1 VAVTLLIKAPSLFNA
16 PQSEHTRSG
25 GSHHH
30 GYLRRLAVT
39 PNQAM
44 NSQQVADLF
53 VEQRVLQPSQVEDV
67 LQEANLNGKNIEQ
80 ALVDSG
86 FVDERGFYQV
96 IADAI
101 GTDFIDLSENEIAPE
116 IVRLIPAGLARLH
129 QALPIAA
136 QDDTLSVALVDP
148 LDLRAAE
155 DLRFA
160 LGKDVHVVVAPT
172 QQVED
177 RIKLYYGTDSSNIDE
192 VLKQLGET
200 GELLAIRGSD
210 DSASTVEAEANTTPI
225 IRFVDLILFQ
235 AIQDRASDIHFEP
248 FENEFKI
255 RYRVDG
261 ALYEMAP
268 PPRHLALPVISR
280 VKVMANMNIA
290 ERRLPQD
297 GRIQKNIAGRSVDLR
312 VSTLPTQFGES
323 VVLRV
328 LDRSTV
334 NLDLEALGL
343 PHYIHDYL
351 IEIIHRPNGIF
362 IVTGPTG
369 SGKTTTLYSC
379 LRRIN
384 TIDSKLVTAEEPVEY
399 DLDGIVQVPVN
410 EAIGLTFARAL
421 RAFLRQ
427 DPDRIMVGETRDLE
441 TAQISIQASL
451 TGHLVFT
458 TLHTNDAPG
467 AITRLID
474 MGVEPFLISST
485 LEAVL
490 GQRLLRSICPQCR
503 TTYQPSQPLLAQLGL
518 SRRDI
523 GDRNFH
529 YGKGCDACNQT
540 GYKGRKG
547 IYELLKITDP
557 LRELINERAPTV
569 RLKEKAIELGMVT
582 LRQDGL
588 RSIFAGN
595 TTIEEVLKYT

>member
-1 VAVTLLIKAPSLFNA
+1 
-16 PQSEHTRSG
+16 
-25 GSHHH
+25 
-30 GYLRRLAVT
+30 
-39 PNQAM
+39 M
-44 NSQQVADLF
+44 NSRQIADLF
-53 VEQRVLQPSQVEDV
+53 LEQRVLQPAQVEEV
-67 LQEANLNGKNIEQ
+67 LEEASLNGKNIEQ
-80 ALVDSG
+80 ALIDGG
-86 FVDERGFYQV
+86 FVDQRGFYHV
-96 IADAI
+96 IADAL
-101 GTDFIDLSENEIAPE
+101 GTDFIELSEDEIAPE
-116 IVRLIPAGLARLH
+116 ILRMIPAGLARLH
-129 QALPIAA
+129 QALPVAA
-136 QDDTLSVALVDP
+136 RGNTLTVALVDP
-148 LDLRAAE
+148 LDLSAAE

-160 LGKDVHVVVAPT
+160 LGKDVHVVVAPRG
-172 QQVED
+172 QIED
-177 RIKLYYGTDSSNIDE
+177 RIKRYYGADSSSVED

-200 GELLAIRGSD
+200 GELLAHRD
-210 DSASTVEAEANTTPI
+210 TEESALIVEAEAIATPI
-225 IRFVDLILFQ
+225 IRFVDLILDQ
-235 AIQDRASDIHFEP
+235 AIHDRASDIHFEP

-268 PPRHLALPVISR
+268 PPCHLALPVISR
-280 VKVMANMNIA
+280 VKVMANMNIS

-297 GRIQKNIAGRSVDLR
+297 GRIQKNIAGRVVDLR

-343 PHYIHDYL
+343 PEYIHDYL

-384 TIDSKLVTAEEPVEY
+384 TIDSKMLTAEEPVEY
-399 DLDGIVQVPVN
+399 DLEGIVQVPVN

-490 GQRLLRSICPQCR
+490 GQRLLRSICPECR
-503 TTYQPSQPLLAQLGL
+503 TTYQPGETLLAQLGL
-518 SRRDI
+518 AQRDI
-523 GDRNFH
+523 GQRNFY
-529 YGKGCDACNQT
+529 YGTGCDACNQT
-540 GYKGRKG
+540 GYKGRRG

-569 RLKEKAIELGMVT
+569 TLKEKAIELGMVT

-588 RSIFAGN
+588 RSVFAGD